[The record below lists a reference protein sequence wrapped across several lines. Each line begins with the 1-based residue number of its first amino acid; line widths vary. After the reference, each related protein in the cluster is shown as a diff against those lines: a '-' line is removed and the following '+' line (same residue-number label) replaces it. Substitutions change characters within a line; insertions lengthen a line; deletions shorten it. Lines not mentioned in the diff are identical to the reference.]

1 MNTLICSYNV
11 RGLGN
16 KTKREQIFEWVKRN
30 NYTVC
35 LLQETHS
42 GGGTHDAWQKEW
54 GKEAFFSGTSNNS
67 EGVGILINSKESYNI
82 LNYTEIICGRLQALE
97 IKINENELIVINIY
111 GPNND
116 DINIFSKLEKFIQEN
131 DEKTI
136 LIDGD
141 FNTVLDENLDKHNG
155 RTNTHKQCRNKLKHM
170 IDTHN
175 LIDIWRE
182 KYPDSRK
189 YTWHSSHKP
198 PIFSRLDYFLVSEN
212 VKNFVVSCDH
222 LLSFKSDH
230 CPVLVTLDLS
240 QHSRGPGYFKL
251 NNSLL
256 LDIEYQEI
264 IKTSIKDI
272 TNINADA
279 NPNNLWELIKGT
291 VRNETIKYAARKKK
305 ENNELE
311 NRLSNDI
318 NKLKIDLTNS
328 LNNDNSQNI
337 KSNLDKKIS
346 ELESLIENKING
358 SILRSKAIVVEYS
371 ERNSKYFAN
380 LEKKKSETKLI
391 NRLLVNNEILTDQ
404 TKILKATEEFYKN
417 LYEKK
422 ETKDSAFDFFD
433 NTINKLSE
441 TEADSC
447 DGLLT
452 ELECKTALK
461 YMKNQKSPGSD
472 GLTVEFYKIF
482 WNDIKHFYI
491 RSINYSYKNGSLT
504 ELQKQGVIT
513 LLPKPNKDI
522 EKLENWR
529 PISLLN
535 VDYKIATKAIANRI
549 KPIITSIVDNS
560 QTGFIK
566 GRFIGENIRLLFD
579 IIETAE
585 EQNNPGLLFFS
596 DFEKAFDSLDHAYMF
611 KCLKHLNF
619 GNSFTKWIKLF
630 YTDVKS
636 CVANNGYMSNFF
648 SIHRGVRQGCPL
660 STYLFIICIEL
671 LSYKISTNEDL
682 KGIHFFGKEFRRSL
696 FADDAS
702 FILDGSYKSFETLI
716 YILDNFANI
725 SGLKLNAKKCQVLR
739 IGALR
744 KTEVVYLKHRKFQW
758 NSSQAT
764 ALGMTFTT
772 NKDSIFEVNLEPKI
786 NNFENC
792 LKQWQHRKLTL
803 MGKITVIKSFALPKL
818 IYVLSSL
825 QSPPADTIKRI
836 ETIMYKFIWD
846 GKPDKIKRE
855 ILIQDYGKGGL
866 KMIDIKTFIKA
877 LKISWIKR
885 IIQTLKQ
892 ACLAKSICPN
902 SKNMAGNCSL
912 SVTFPK
918 VTQKISI

>member
-97 IKINENELIVINIY
+97 IKMNENELIVINIY

-136 LIDGD
+136 LIGGD

-256 LDIEYQEI
+256 LDITYQEI
-264 IKTSIKDI
+264 IKTSINDI

-279 NPNNLWELIKGT
+279 NPNTLWELIKGT

-371 ERNSKYFAN
+371 ESNSKYFAN
-380 LEKKKSETKLI
+380 LEKKKYETKLI

-422 ETKDSAFDFFD
+422 ETKDSAFDLFD
-433 NTINKLSE
+433 NTINKLNE

-461 YMKNQKSPGSD
+461 YMKNKKSPGYD

-682 KGIHFFGKEFRRSL
+682 KGILFFGK
-696 FADDAS
+696 
-702 FILDGSYKSFETLI
+702 
-716 YILDNFANI
+716 
-725 SGLKLNAKKCQVLR
+725 
-739 IGALR
+739 
-744 KTEVVYLKHRKFQW
+744 
-758 NSSQAT
+758 
-764 ALGMTFTT
+764 
-772 NKDSIFEVNLEPKI
+772 
-786 NNFENC
+786 
-792 LKQWQHRKLTL
+792 
-803 MGKITVIKSFALPKL
+803 
-818 IYVLSSL
+818 
-825 QSPPADTIKRI
+825 
-836 ETIMYKFIWD
+836 
-846 GKPDKIKRE
+846 
-855 ILIQDYGKGGL
+855 
-866 KMIDIKTFIKA
+866 
-877 LKISWIKR
+877 
-885 IIQTLKQ
+885 
-892 ACLAKSICPN
+892 
-902 SKNMAGNCSL
+902 
-912 SVTFPK
+912 
-918 VTQKISI
+918 

>member
-82 LNYTEIICGRLQALE
+82 LNYTEIISGRLQALE

-136 LIDGD
+136 LIGGD

-279 NPNNLWELIKGT
+279 NPNTLWELIKGT

-619 GNSFTKWIKLF
+619 GNSFTKFIKLF

-764 ALGMTFTT
+764 VLGMTFTT

-803 MGKITVIKSFALPKL
+803 MGK
-818 IYVLSSL
+818 
-825 QSPPADTIKRI
+825 
-836 ETIMYKFIWD
+836 
-846 GKPDKIKRE
+846 
-855 ILIQDYGKGGL
+855 
-866 KMIDIKTFIKA
+866 
-877 LKISWIKR
+877 
-885 IIQTLKQ
+885 
-892 ACLAKSICPN
+892 
-902 SKNMAGNCSL
+902 
-912 SVTFPK
+912 
-918 VTQKISI
+918 